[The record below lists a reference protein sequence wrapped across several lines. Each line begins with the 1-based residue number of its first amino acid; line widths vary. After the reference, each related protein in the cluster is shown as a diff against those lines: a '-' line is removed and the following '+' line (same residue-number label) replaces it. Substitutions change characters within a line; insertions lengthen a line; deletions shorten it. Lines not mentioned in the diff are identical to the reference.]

1 MVTGD
6 LFKRSFKSGEVKKKK
21 TEELERVQINLAL
34 MGKKKVTRCYVKNC
48 ELKSILTKKRE

>member
-6 LFKRSFKSGEVKKKK
+6 LFKRSFKSGEVKKK

-48 ELKSILTKKRE
+48 KLKSILTKKRE